1 MSRRDH
7 LQKLILRRLLFYG
20 RATRPELVALTRC
33 RAATV
38 FEAIDAL
45 KSSGMVVEPER
56 RGKKTGRR
64 APELECDRDFAAF
77 LGIELKP
84 DGIIGVVTDSCGD
97 VTESCE
103 ERFAVPNADA
113 ARAGIDRC
121 VTELRRRIGDKWE
134 LVKGIGFA
142 DPGTVDIDRKVAVRA
157 TTIPGWEDFAVGEWL
172 AERCGVPA
180 GVWPGRMVKVRME
193 YVSRLA
199 EAPESLFLLDT
210 GSVVG
215 GGFIKGGKLFV
226 GASGQAMEIGHL
238 VIDPNGGVCSCGNRG
253 CLETLISRQGILN
266 SVRRALD
273 DGVATELAAEDF
285 SIRRFVECAHRD
297 KAARLIAGEIS
308 EHIGSALAAAV
319 ALLNPAM
326 IVVSGELAGLG
337 SQLTDA
343 IRRTLEKNCFADAV
357 HKLKIELSTL
367 DVEDTARGAAMMM
380 RDRIFGIEEQ

>member
-1 MSRRDH
+1 MSRREH

-20 RATRPELVALTRC
+20 RTTRPELVALTGC

-45 KSSGMVVEPER
+45 KDSGMVVEPER

-64 APELECDRDFAAF
+64 APELECNRSCAAF

-97 VTESCE
+97 TTESCE

-121 VTELRRRIGDKWE
+121 VTELRQRIGDRWE
-134 LVKGIGFA
+134 LIKGVGFA
-142 DPGTVDIDRKVAVRA
+142 DPGIVDIDRNLAVRA
-157 TTIPGWEDFAVGEWL
+157 TGIPGWEDFAVGKWL
-172 AERCGVPA
+172 AERYGVPA
-180 GVWPGRMVKVRME
+180 GVWSGRMVKTRME
-193 YVSRLA
+193 YLARLS

-215 GGFIKGGKLFV
+215 GGFIKGGRLFV
-226 GASGQAMEIGHL
+226 GSSYQAMEIGHL
-238 VIDPNGGVCSCGNRG
+238 VVDKNGGVCSCGNRG
-253 CLETLISRQGILN
+253 CLETLINRQGILD
-266 SVRRALD
+266 SARRALD
-273 DGVATELAAEDF
+273 NGVATELAAEDF

-297 KAARLIAGEIS
+297 KAARLIAGDIS
-308 EHIGSALAAAV
+308 EHIGDALAAAV
-319 ALLNPAM
+319 TLLNPAM

-337 SQLTDA
+337 SLLTDA
-343 IRRTLEKNCFADAV
+343 IRRTLEKNCFAEAV
-357 HKLKIELSTL
+357 RKLKLELSTL
-367 DVEDTARGAAMMM
+367 DIEDAARGAAMMM
-380 RDRIFGIEEQ
+380 RDRVWNIEF